1 VSQPKGYHGAAI
13 AMCRAMTI
21 PDYIV
26 SGVLFVLIILAV
38 AAYYLG

>member
-1 VSQPKGYHGAAI
+1 MGRLLRCAD
-13 AMCRAMTI
+13 AMTI